1 MEKEAQDGGRTEKR
15 HGQKVASREGIRCGR
30 TKESKKESFLRKRN
44 AEKKMRRDPE
54 EFLKYG
60 SGK

>member
-15 HGQKVASREGIRCGR
+15 HGQKVASERESDAVGQ
-30 TKESKKESFLRKRN
+30 KNLRN